1 MLVTN
6 QNIKSLIDLGFKE
19 IKKETYAYIDIK
31 TTIYGA
37 YITFK
42 YCGKELPIIDKIES
56 IEKIIQGIYEYK
68 FN

>member
-1 MLVTN
+1 M
-6 QNIKSLIDLGFKE
+6 
-19 IKKETYAYIDIK
+19 DIK
-31 TTIYGA
+31 AIIYGE

-68 FN
+68 FD